1 MINFISLYPA
11 RAKVFHIPPLSPT
24 NAEFFGSLKSV
35 TQSTSFLLPTYDSH
49 SSILTH
55 CCFTAHKNLFDFS
68 KYSDPSQTNVF
79 PHPETTNSF
88 FVGHGASGEGRCAI
102 FTLFVR
108 VAGVFK
114 TSIATSYPFNI
125 SPIKYQEINQNFL
138 YDRLNSNNFK

>member
-1 MINFISLYPA
+1 MMNFISLYPA

-35 TQSTSFLLPTYDSH
+35 TQSTLFLLPTYDSH

-55 CCFTAHKNLFDFS
+55 CCFTAHKNLLFRFS
-68 KYSDPSQTNVF
+68 GKFDPSLTNVS
-79 PHPETTNSF
+79 PQPETTNSF
-88 FVGHGASGEGRCAI
+88 FDGHGESGEGRLAM

-114 TSIATSYPFNI
+114 TSIATSYPV
-125 SPIKYQEINQNFL
+125 K
-138 YDRLNSNNFK
+138 

>member
-1 MINFISLYPA
+1 MIL
-11 RAKVFHIPPLSPT
+11 KVC
-24 NAEFFGSLKSV
+24 KV
-35 TQSTSFLLPTYDSH
+35 QSTFFLLPTYDSH

-55 CCFTAHKNLFDFS
+55 CCFTAHKNLLFRFS
-68 KYSDPSQTNVF
+68 GEFDPSQTNVS

-88 FVGHGASGEGRCAI
+88 FDGHGESGEGRLAM

-125 SPIKYQEINQNFL
+125 SPIKYQEIKFN
-138 YDRLNSNNFK
+138 YCI